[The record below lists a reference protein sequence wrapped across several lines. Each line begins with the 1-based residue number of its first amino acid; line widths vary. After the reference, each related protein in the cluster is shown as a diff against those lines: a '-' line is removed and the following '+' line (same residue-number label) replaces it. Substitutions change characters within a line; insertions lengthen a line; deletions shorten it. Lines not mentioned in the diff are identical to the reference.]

1 MASDF
6 LNTIMGSIKS
16 GANKLKTRAGD
27 LMDDFTNPSEPT
39 APVEEEGAEKKGGMS
54 ELAAMLGASAG
65 PSFAQS
71 AGSIT
76 PQFGR
81 IGDGGG
87 AASGLGP
94 VVQPGGDPMGGLGT
108 MFEGD
113 RGKDFRSL
121 LAKWKKPKAPLL
133 PGQDPSIGLGNYP
146 GA

>member
-6 LNTIMGSIKS
+6 LSTIMGSIKS
-16 GANKLKTRAGD
+16 GANKLKTSASG
-27 LMDDFTNPSEPT
+27 LMDDFTNPAEPT
-39 APVEEEGAEKKGGMS
+39 VPGDEEAAKKKGGMS
-54 ELAAMLGASAG
+54 ELAAMLGKPVE

-71 AGSIT
+71 PGSIT

-81 IGDGGG
+81 LGDGGG

-94 VVQPGGDPMGGLGT
+94 VIQPAGDPMGGLGG

-113 RGKDFRSL
+113 SGKDFRSI
-121 LAKWKKPKAPLL
+121 LAKWKKPKPPLL
-133 PGQDPSIGLGNYP
+133 PGQDPSIGLGNAY